1 MLDENSR
8 KDVEKQLRYSHEKIR
23 KICAKDESLYIYLED
38 IYVLLGN
45 CLNILAAG
53 GYSTEIRELKMKN
66 YKKIL
71 KKDVTMLEKKKER
84 LLKKQE
90 KIWEALKRLYENGKE
105 EEYLGE
111 LKKLKR
117 VNKQLDTTFFELEEL
132 RKELR
137 EI

>member
-1 MLDENSR
+1 MLDEKSR

-38 IYVLLGN
+38 VYTLLGN
-45 CLNILAAG
+45 CLNILDAG

-71 KKDVTMLEKKKER
+71 KKDVTMLEKKEER
-84 LLKKQE
+84 LLKKKE
-90 KIWEALKRLYENGKE
+90 KILEAIQRLYEKE
-105 EEYLGE
+105 EECLGE
-111 LKKLKR
+111 LKKLKH